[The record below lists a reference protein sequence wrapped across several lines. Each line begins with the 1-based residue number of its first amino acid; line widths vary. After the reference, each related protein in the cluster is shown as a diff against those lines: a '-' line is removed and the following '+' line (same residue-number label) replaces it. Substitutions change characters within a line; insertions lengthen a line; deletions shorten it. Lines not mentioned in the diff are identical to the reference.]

1 MNIEMNYSYYELNFE
16 SMKQEDDDVNI
27 VLSYFFSRLILI
39 QRYKTNLL
47 YFIRVKIQAE
57 KLIISTSN
65 LHQIDR

>member
-1 MNIEMNYSYYELNFE
+1 MNIEMNYYYYELNFE

>member
-1 MNIEMNYSYYELNFE
+1 MNIEMNYYYYELNFE

-47 YFIRVKIQAE
+47 YFIRVKIQTE
-57 KLIISTSN
+57 KLIISISN
-65 LHQIDR
+65 LH

>member
-1 MNIEMNYSYYELNFE
+1 MNIEMNYYYYELNFE

-47 YFIRVKIQAE
+47 YFIRVKIQTE
-57 KLIISTSN
+57 KLIISISN